1 VQRAK
6 IRRFTTRRPADL
18 LSLGV
23 SATLS
28 ARAAWREIAVPWS
41 LLAAAV
47 AGILLGLR
55 FRVPALLA
63 ATALIVVV
71 TAVASG
77 FAGLSGWPL
86 LVSVGL
92 SVLTLQAAYLA
103 GLVFSTL
110 WRRTRSRGR

>member
-1 VQRAK
+1 
-6 IRRFTTRRPADL
+6 
-18 LSLGV
+18 
-23 SATLS
+23 
-28 ARAAWREIAVPWS
+28 VPWS
-41 LLAAAV
+41 LVAAAV

-63 ATALIVVV
+63 ATALLVVF

-77 FAGLSGWPL
+77 LAGLSVRPL
-86 LVSVGL
+86 LVAVGL

-103 GLVFSTL
+103 GLLLSTL